1 MTTTAN
7 KRHTEVKEP
16 HWIEWATGMV
26 SALVVVATIAWVAYQ
41 AWTHD
46 DMQPEFSIAI
56 TERRQTEGG
65 YRVAFDIA
73 NKATATAAAV
83 TVRGEIL
90 DGGNIVE
97 DADITFDYVP
107 AESKSSGAI
116 LFSQDPGAREVR
128 VRAVGYI
135 DP

>member
-26 SALVVVATIAWVAYQ
+26 SALVVVATIAWVAYH

-46 DMQPEFSIAI
+46 DMQPELSIAI

-97 DADITFDYVP
+97 DADVTFDYVP

-116 LFSQDPGAREVR
+116 LFSQDPGTREVR

>member
-7 KRHTEVKEP
+7 KRHREAKEP

-26 SALVVVATIAWVAYQ
+26 SALVVIAMIAWVGYK
-41 AWTHD
+41 AWTD
-46 DMQPEFSIAI
+46 ADMEPEFTITI
-56 TERRQTEGG
+56 TERRPVEGG

-73 NKATATAAAV
+73 NKATVTAAAV
-83 TVRGEIL
+83 AVRGEIV
-90 DGGNIVE
+90 DGDNMVE
-97 DADITFDYVP
+97 DADVTFDYVP
-107 AESKSSGAI
+107 AQSKSSGAI

-128 VRAVGYI
+128 VRAVGYT

>member
-7 KRHTEVKEP
+7 KRHREINEP
-16 HWIEWATGMV
+16 EWIEWAAGMI
-26 SALVVVATIAWVAYQ
+26 SALVVVAMIAWVGYE
-41 AWTHD
+41 AWTD
-46 DMQPEFSIAI
+46 EDMQPEFSIAI
-56 TERRQTEGG
+56 TERRPVEGG

-73 NKATATAAAV
+73 NKATVTAASV

-90 DGGNIVE
+90 DGGNMVE
-97 DADITFDYVP
+97 DADVTFDYVP

-128 VRAVGYI
+128 IRAVGYT